1 MGQNLQKFNFFT
13 NYQAYILTLYSEK
26 RKRVWGRLIKH
37 TDEYGIHTW
46 RYYTLIPL
54 LNPNTT
60 MDVEYFRPS
69 VYEDVSCTVGEKE
82 RPNALTTFGCGS

>member
-1 MGQNLQKFNFFT
+1 MSQNLQKFNLLQT
-13 NYQAYILTLYSEK
+13 TRHTYSPYTLKK